1 MRMSAVGKGLRRR
14 GRLMA
19 QALGPPQRAARTAA
33 APPRGAVRGGT
44 GAGAGAGTD
53 SEAGARAGGARE
65 PYVAPRAT
73 RLVTSPVFVLS
84 SVRSGSTLL
93 RVLLNSHPE
102 IRAPHEMHLRTL
114 HVRLTRPYS
123 AKAVEGLE
131 LDRRELEHLLWDR
144 VLHVELERSGKR
156 VIVDKT
162 PANALIRDRLA
173 DCWPEARFL
182 VLLRHPGAVVS
193 SLVNRR
199 KDPDLDAIHAEVLD
213 YAEALESARTRLGP
227 AGHVLRYE
235 DLTAEPAG
243 TTRAICAFLGVEWT
257 PEMLDYGEHDH
268 GAFRPHL
275 GDWSGNIKSGRIQ
288 PAREGDHG
296 AGLPDR
302 LAEIAGLWG
311 YGRAARSG

>member
-1 MRMSAVGKGLRRR
+1 MRMNTVGKGLRRR

-19 QALGPPQRAARTAA
+19 QALGPRRRAPRPSP
-33 APPRGAVRGGT
+33 APPRAKARP
-44 GAGAGAGTD
+44 
-53 SEAGARAGGARE
+53 EAYR
-65 PYVAPRAT
+65 APRAP
-73 RLVTSPVFVLS
+73 RLVPSPVFVLS

-114 HVRLTRPYS
+114 RVELTRPYS
-123 AKAVEGLE
+123 AKAMEGLE

-144 VLHVELERSGKR
+144 VLHMELERSGKR

-173 DCWPEARFL
+173 DCWPDARFL

-199 KDPDLDAIHAEVLD
+199 KEPDLDAIHAEVLD
-213 YAEALESARTRLGP
+213 YGEALEAARTGLGA

-243 TTRAICAFLGVEWT
+243 TARGICEFLGVEWA
-257 PEMLDYGEHDH
+257 PEMLDYGAHDH
-268 GAFRPHL
+268 GTFRPHL
-275 GDWSGNIKSGRIQ
+275 GDWSSNIKSGRIQ
-288 PAREGDHG
+288 PARAGDHD
-296 AGLPDR
+296 AGLTGR
-302 LAEIAGLWG
+302 LAELAELWG
-311 YGRAARSG
+311 YRRAG